1 MPRSGIHI
9 RPDGPEGNLR
19 TEMHERTEKVKIEY
33 PCRWTYK
40 VIGVDPDGMRAA
52 IAELLPDGNC
62 AVTLSRS
69 SAGGRYHCLNV
80 DREVGSEADRVSLYE
95 ALRKHP
101 AVRIVL

>member
-1 MPRSGIHI
+1 MGFISFKRTGEGICALKIH
-9 RPDGPEGNLR
+9 D
-19 TEMHERTEKVKIEY
+19 RTEKVSIEY

-40 VIGVDPDGMRAA
+40 VIGANLEEMRAA
-52 IAELLPDGNC
+52 IAELMPDGDC
-62 AVTLSRS
+62 IVTLSRS

-80 DREVGSEADRVSLYE
+80 DRKVGSEADRVWLYE